1 MKATEMLVVK
11 TITASPSGIMRLLVD
26 EEIVRVVE
34 SGCLNVVVVKPQ
46 EAEVLCWTNEKA
58 LEAYLNK
65 FSSDQVFDVTVDFMN
80 D

>member
-1 MKATEMLVVK
+1 MKATEMLIVK
-11 TITASPSGIMRLLVD
+11 TITASPSGVIRLLVD
-26 EEIVRVVE
+26 EEMTKVIE
-34 SGCLNVVVVKPQ
+34 TGCLDVLVVKPQ

-65 FSSDQVFDVTVDFMN
+65 FSSDQVFDVTADFMN